1 MTIEI
6 LALKIVYVPYENVVL
21 KYSNSRSSGGIIINN
36 NNNNTSSCCSSSSVD
51 ISSVKND
58 MKKKSQK

>member
-1 MTIEI
+1 MS
-6 LALKIVYVPYENVVL
+6 LMKM
-21 KYSNSRSSGGIIINN
+21 YSNSRSSGGIINNN

-58 MKKKSQK
+58 MKKKITKINKVVVTGILA

>member
-21 KYSNSRSSGGIIINN
+21 KYSNSRSSGGIIIIIIIIIP
-36 NNNNTSSCCSSSSVD
+36 V
-51 ISSVKND
+51 VVLVAVV
-58 MKKKSQK
+58 